1 MLVCVREV
9 LGWERSEIGRGQN
22 GFMEGRVHQ
31 REPELR
37 WHRTGLSSLWI
48 SLVGADLGGR
58 GVNKKRE
65 KKRQKCV
72 A

>member
-1 MLVCVREV
+1 MLVCVRVV

-31 REPELR
+31 REPELQR
-37 WHRTGLSSLWI
+37 HRTGLSFSWI
-48 SLVGADLGGR
+48 SLVGADLGGG
-58 GVNKKRE
+58 GVNKKRG
-65 KKRQKCV
+65 KKRQKRV

>member
-31 REPELR
+31 REPELQR
-37 WHRTGLSSLWI
+37 HRTGLSFSWI
-48 SLVGADLGGR
+48 SLVGVDLGGR
-58 GVNKKRE
+58 GVN
-65 KKRQKCV
+65 
-72 A
+72 